1 MTDGGTASLPVPPA
15 SPATPF
21 RFGTRAVNRL
31 GFGAMRIVGREV
43 WGPPADRNAVLAML
57 RRLPDLGI
65 QFVDT
70 SNSYGPDISEELIRE
85 ALHPYDGLFIG
96 TKAGL
101 VRVSAE
107 DRWMDCRPEHLIAE
121 AKRSCEK
128 LGVDSLDLW
137 QLHRIDGE
145 VPADEQF
152 DAIRILLDEGVI
164 RHAGL
169 CEVSVP
175 EIEAASRV
183 FRVASVQNRYNF
195 MDRKNEAVLAHC
207 TARGIAFIPWYPLRA
222 GVLAGPDSPLA
233 LFAAARGATPAQMA
247 LAWLL
252 HLSPVVMPI
261 PGTGNSVHL
270 EENAAAAVL
279 SLSAADMAGIAAL
292 RKPRQAERM
301 G

>member
-1 MTDGGTASLPVPPA
+1 MTGA
-15 SPATPF
+15 SPSGDSTVF
-21 RFGTRAVNRL
+21 HFGTQAVNRL
-31 GFGAMRIVGREV
+31 GFGAMRIVGREI
-43 WGPPADRNAVLAML
+43 WGPPANRDEVLRTL
-57 RRLPDLGI
+57 RRLPHVGI
-65 QFVDT
+65 EFIDT
-70 SNSYGPDISEELIRE
+70 SNSYGPDVSEELIRE
-85 ALHPYDGLFIG
+85 ALYPYDGLFIG

-128 LGVDSLDLW
+128 LGVDCLDLW

-145 VPADEQF
+145 VPVDEQF
-152 DAIRILLDEGVI
+152 DAVRTLLDEGII

-183 FRVASVQNRYNF
+183 FPVASVQNRYNF
-195 MDRKNEAVLAHC
+195 VDRKNEAVLAHC
-207 TARGIAFIPWYPLRA
+207 TAHGIGFIPWYPLRA
-222 GVLAGPDSPLA
+222 GLLASPDSPLA
-233 LFAAARGATPAQMA
+233 LFAARRGVTPAQVS

-252 HLSPVVMPI
+252 NLSPVVIPI
-261 PGTGNSVHL
+261 PGTGKRVHL
-270 EENAAAAVL
+270 EENAAAAAL
-279 SLSAADMAGIAAL
+279 SLSAEDMAELAAL
-292 RKPRQAERM
+292 RKPRQIERM